1 MGGGGGG
8 GGGQEVIERPM
19 GVAAR
24 RFVPWGGGG
33 GGGGGGG
40 QKAGWGSLSSERSAV
55 FKLND
60 LDRNAPSFVQV
71 GDGAGMKR
79 LSEDDRLSVSEDS

>member
-1 MGGGGGG
+1 VGGGGGG

-24 RFVPWGGGG
+24 KLVPWDGGG

-40 QKAGWGSLSSERSAV
+40 QKAGWGSLSSGRSAV
-55 FKLND
+55 LKLND

-71 GDGAGMKR
+71 GDGADMKG
-79 LSEDDRLSVSEDS
+79 LSEDDILSVSEVS